1 MRRHIT
7 CIAMI
12 AVLGVATS
20 IGYAEDKKSDPKK
33 TAPTPIKVEKTKDG
47 ARATYVPKTAG
58 VYVEGGGRQPS
69 HQEPKGEKHAGAGVV
84 YKFGGGTNAKNDK
97 GAAAS
102 NGNKSQNDSKAKSGK
117 QKPAA

>member
-84 YKFGGGTNAKNDK
+84 YKFGGG
-97 GAAAS
+97 AAAS
-102 NGNKSQNDSKAKSGK
+102 NGNKSQSDSKAKSGK
-117 QKPAA
+117 QKPAAGGGG